1 VLDGIVLTVEGVR
14 GLQRRGCAR
23 VLAAL
28 RAATRVFEDAPLV
41 VRSSS
46 TVEDAATGSTA
57 GQFTSVPD
65 VRGWD
70 ALREAVAV
78 EGATTRFPPGAVVDV
93 DGGTGMVEV
102 VAVDVSSS
110 GDVESVETST

>member
-14 GLQRRGCAR
+14 GLHRRGCSRRCAR
-23 VLAAL
+23 P
-28 RAATRVFEDAPLV
+28 RASSRTPPLV